1 MKFFLIIQIC
11 SATLNQCQIPYS
23 PNMVFDQYYDC
34 ARTGYDIAKGTTN
47 RLGDKFVNDN
57 KIVINFSCKE
67 FESI

>member
-47 RLGDKFVNDN
+47 RLGDKFFNEN